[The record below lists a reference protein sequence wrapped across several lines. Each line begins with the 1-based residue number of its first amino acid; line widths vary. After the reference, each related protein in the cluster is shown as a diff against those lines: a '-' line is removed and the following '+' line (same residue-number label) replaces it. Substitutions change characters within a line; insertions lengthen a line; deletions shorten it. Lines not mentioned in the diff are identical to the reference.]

1 MEDPHEIIDHLS
13 PTDTLTILR
22 TLAASDGQL
31 ARRIAEMATA
41 CLSEVD
47 PKEGTFVLY
56 DEL

>member
-1 MEDPHEIIDHLS
+1 MKDPHEIIDHLS

-31 ARRIAEMATA
+31 TRRIAEMATA

-47 PKEGTFVLY
+47 PKEVAFVLH
-56 DEL
+56 DKL